1 MLHVS
6 RKIGE
11 SVVIGGNVIVKL
23 LDVRGRTTKLGFEFP
38 KGVQVFRQELYERI
52 EAENRA
58 AVRSSQ
64 YIDRAKE
71 KEETK

>member
-23 LDVRGRTTKLGFEFP
+23 LDVRGRTAKLGFEFP

-64 YIDRAKE
+64 YIDRAKQRE
-71 KEETK
+71 DIE

>member
-11 SVVIGGNVIVKL
+11 SVIIGGNVTVKL
-23 LDVRGRTTKLGFEFP
+23 LDITGRTAKLGFEFP

-52 EAENRA
+52 EEENRS

-64 YIDRAKE
+64 FLDKVN
-71 KEETK
+71 KGGDTK